1 MPNHNRCS
9 GTPRG
14 TFFRVTHVLPP
25 RYKGM
30 GRQRILS
37 ENAQTGPSTWPMKT
51 LAILAVF
58 AAIVMAR
65 SFLMPVFLAFLLSLT
80 FSPVRRFLQRRG
92 VPPYLTAGLLVTGL
106 LVGVALMVLTL
117 AGPVQNYAENSRRIA
132 FEVSQKLRGISE
144 TLEKVSDAQEQV
156 EEMADT
162 GTPDEAEPERVV
174 VEETD
179 FLTRLAV
186 NAPIVVA
193 QSLFC
198 LVLLF
203 FLTGSGDMFYEKMV
217 RASPTF
223 SDKKRAIGIAF
234 DIEREL
240 SRYFLTI
247 TIINAC
253 LGIAVGLTLWLVGM
267 PHPLL
272 FGVGAFALNF
282 IPYIG
287 AVAGM
292 AVTFAIGLISFDTL
306 GHAVLAA
313 GCYLFWTTLEGQF
326 VTPYAVGRRL
336 QLNPVIVFLAVAF
349 WGWAWTFIGMFIAVP
364 ALIAVRVFSDHIP
377 SLESLGIFLSGQD
390 VRNTDKDETETAD
403 AEKSG

>member
-1 MPNHNRCS
+1 MS
-9 GTPRG
+9 D
-14 TFFRVTHVLPP
+14 
-25 RYKGM
+25 
-30 GRQRILS
+30 
-37 ENAQTGPSTWPMKT
+37 NAQIGSSTWPMKV

-58 AAIVMAR
+58 AAIVVAR

-92 VPPYLTAGLLVTGL
+92 VPPYLTATLLVTGL
-106 LVGVALMVLTL
+106 LFGVALLVLTL
-117 AGPVQNYAENSRRIA
+117 SGPVQTYAENSRSIA
-132 FEVSQKLRGISE
+132 FQVSLKLRGISE
-144 TLEKVSDAQEQV
+144 ALEKVSDAQEQV
-156 EEMADT
+156 EELTDAGTAD
-162 GTPDEAEPERVV
+162 GEEPETVV

-186 NAPIVVA
+186 NAPVVVA

-203 FLTGSGDMFYEKMV
+203 FLTGSGDMFYEKLV

-223 SDKKRAIGIAF
+223 SDKKRAIGIAY

-253 LGIAVGLTLWLVGM
+253 LGIAIGLTLWLVGM

-364 ALIAVRVFSDHIP
+364 ALIAVRVFSEHIP
-377 SLESLGIFLSGQD
+377 SLQSLGIFLSGQNAR
-390 VRNTDKDETETAD
+390 VPQKDETETA
-403 AEKSG
+403 ETSG